1 MSNTNLSSL
10 LYLQA
15 GTVNP
20 ATFSKAFN
28 EWRYFNF
35 EIQRYKGLDG
45 FVCPCCQDHQ
55 HSVHVDGNKKLYR
68 YAKVP
73 RYRNCAFCV
82 LYLQYINIKVILL
95 ALIGV
100 HGLSI
105 SEARSSTA
113 MMLLNLI

>member
-1 MSNTNLSSL
+1 M
-10 LYLQA
+10 
-15 GTVNP
+15 GNP

-35 EIQRYKGLDG
+35 EIQHYKGLDG
-45 FVCPCCQDHQ
+45 FVCPYCQDQQ
-55 HSVHVDGNKKLYR
+55 HSVLTGTRSYTVMRKFPGTR
-68 YAKVP
+68 T
-73 RYRNCAFCV
+73 V
-82 LYLQYINIKVILL
+82 LSVCYYLQYINIKVILL

-113 MMLLNLI
+113 VMLLNFI